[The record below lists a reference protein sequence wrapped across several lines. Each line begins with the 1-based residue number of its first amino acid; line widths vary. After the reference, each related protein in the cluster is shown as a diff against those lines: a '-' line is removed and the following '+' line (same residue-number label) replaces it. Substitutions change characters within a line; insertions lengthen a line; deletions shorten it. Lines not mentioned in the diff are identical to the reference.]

1 MYILI
6 DPMIEMLYRQHLP
19 KYINNKILSIL
30 RQISLFK
37 QTFQVLQKCCF
48 QQRELIASQYHMLS
62 KHIYILLTQTLQK
75 KSIIAI
81 KVSIYLHSFITQIKC
96 KFCNKI
102 FIYMVLYLDSFSD
115 KHTTPVKGSIKTEI
129 RNNK

>member
-1 MYILI
+1 
-6 DPMIEMLYRQHLP
+6 
-19 KYINNKILSIL
+19 
-30 RQISLFK
+30 
-37 QTFQVLQKCCF
+37 
-48 QQRELIASQYHMLS
+48 MLS

-81 KVSIYLHSFITQIKC
+81 KVSIYLHSFITQIKY

-115 KHTTPVKGSIKTEI
+115 KHTTPVKGSIETEI
-129 RNNK
+129 RNNN